1 MQNKFVQVETL
12 FQEGNI
18 QQVRIGI
25 KAKLPTPEL
34 AQLLMSLLEQLVKLD
49 LHTIL
54 FIENIFLSN
63 RKAHTNKRSM
73 TCISVFNFYHYRCKS

>member
-34 AQLLMSLLEQLVKLD
+34 AQLLMSLLDQLVNDCRCVLYKNYRKQDFQEFLAM
-49 LHTIL
+49 LH
-54 FIENIFLSN
+54 
-63 RKAHTNKRSM
+63 M
-73 TCISVFNFYHYRCKS
+73 

>member
-34 AQLLMSLLEQLVKLD
+34 AQLLMSLLEQLVNDCRFVLYKDYRKQD
-49 LHTIL
+49 LPEIL
-54 FIENIFLSN
+54 VIV
-63 RKAHTNKRSM
+63 A
-73 TCISVFNFYHYRCKS
+73 

>member
-1 MQNKFVQVETL
+1 MQNTFVQVETL

-34 AQLLMSLLEQLVKLD
+34 AQLLMSLLEQLVNDCRFVLYKDYRKQD
-49 LHTIL
+49 LPEIL
-54 FIENIFLSN
+54 VIV
-63 RKAHTNKRSM
+63 A
-73 TCISVFNFYHYRCKS
+73 